1 MGPERSPTHGPRMG
15 PANLVRGCE
24 LNPPAHAF
32 SWQHR
37 PGRPPPASGVPTYQ
51 EVSCPRF
58 MRRHMTIAEAG
69 TPCVRTAP
77 WWPVVMSIVA
87 IVPPALSQSDVASKD
102 IHQKAEDLEVPARYG
117 LHVRHRQVSAR
128 PMVDAVHAHRP
139 TGALGGQHGLGRRR
153 LRPKP
158 AEYRSAV
165 PKAVGRIQ
173 TVRDAVDREC

>member
-1 MGPERSPTHGPRMG
+1 VGPEWA
-15 PANLVRGCE
+15 PANFVRGCE

-58 MRRHMTIAEAG
+58 MRMHNSGGGNSVCAHGTQVAG
-69 TPCVRTAP
+69 GHV
-77 WWPVVMSIVA
+77 IVA

-102 IHQKAEDLEVPARYG
+102 IHQQVEDHKVLPRRACSTTAGIGKADG
-117 LHVRHRQVSAR
+117 GCVR
-128 PMVDAVHAHRP
+128 AHRP
-139 TGALGGQHGLGRRR
+139 TGALGEHHALGRRR

-158 AEYRSAV
+158 AEYRPAL
-165 PKAVGRIQ
+165 PKAVSRVQ
-173 TVRDAVDREC
+173 LVLDAVDREC